1 MGALGFNETI
11 SCLYSEVRPSSRGK
25 LLLILHSII
34 LQSIILYSPTFVTR
48 NLKLLIMD
56 IQNSVRDTG
65 QQVSVDAFVGV
76 ILLFVRMA

>member
-1 MGALGFNETI
+1 
-11 SCLYSEVRPSSRGK
+11 
-25 LLLILHSII
+25 
-34 LQSIILYSPTFVTR
+34 
-48 NLKLLIMD
+48 MD